1 MQSNK
6 VKGKCLTKAKVM
18 ESLRFLQEAQLI
30 AYKEAITDEHENSE
44 RLRLKGTDE
53 AEERF

>member
-6 VKGKCLTKAKVM
+6 EKGKCLTKAKVM
-18 ESLRFLQEAQLI
+18 ESLKFLQEAQLI